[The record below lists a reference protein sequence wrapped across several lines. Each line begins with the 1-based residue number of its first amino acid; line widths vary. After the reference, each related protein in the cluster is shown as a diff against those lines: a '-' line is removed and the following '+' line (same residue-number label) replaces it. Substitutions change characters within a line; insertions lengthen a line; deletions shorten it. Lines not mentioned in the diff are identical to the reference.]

1 MKTKI
6 CEMQQKAVLR
16 GKFIAIQASLEKS
29 REISNKN
36 FNFTLEGTREKRA
49 NEGGGSGVQDG
60 EHM

>member
-6 CEMQQKAVLR
+6 YEMQQKAVLR

-49 NEGGGSGVQDG
+49 NEGGGSG

>member
-6 CEMQQKAVLR
+6 YEMQQKAVLR